1 MELKK
6 MFDFCKE
13 TGLPMWKLHRNL
25 HWFKVRV
32 RKGYKKPQIVVCPEN
47 YEAAKKLILKTET
60 RPKHPR
66 ITLDEFCYTYGIP
79 KEILMVYID
88 SFLTEYEGEERLIA
102 TTANNIRRVNQ
113 LIESIRNNS
122 HLKFQKQNLLN
133 KTEETII
140 AKS

>member
-13 TGLPMWKLHRNL
+13 TGLPAWKLHRNL

-32 RKGYKKPQIVVCPEN
+32 KKGHKKPQIVVCPEN

-60 RPKHPR
+60 RPKLPR
-66 ITLDEFCYTYGIP
+66 ITIDEFAYTYGVP
-79 KEILMVYID
+79 KEILEVYID
-88 SFLTEYEGEERLIA
+88 SFLTEYEGEERLMA
-102 TTANNIRRVNQ
+102 TTANNIRRANE

-122 HLKFQKQNLLN
+122 HKKFQRKSLLN
-133 KTEETII
+133 QNKETII
-140 AKS
+140 AKN